1 MVAVPD
7 GGTDFKESVMR
18 VAIFSDVHGNLRA
31 LEAVLAEIRARG
43 PFDQIINAG
52 DLAFGGP
59 RPREAVD
66 LLMQGTYPTL
76 MGNTDMWVAGIEHSG
91 SEVVAWAR
99 RRLEPQHEEF
109 LARLPRSYRIEPPA
123 GPPLVVVHATPTS
136 LSDVLDPQAAP
147 DIVRRMFAEA
157 ETKTLVY
164 GHIHRAY
171 VREVAGGLVVNSGS
185 VGFPFDGNP
194 QPSFAILEL
203 QSGRWTGEIVRTAYD
218 PEAVARDLL
227 ASDHPEADAFA
238 RRVRSGRM
246 NP

>member
-1 MVAVPD
+1 
-7 GGTDFKESVMR
+7 MR
-18 VAIFSDVHGNLRA
+18 VAIFSDVHGNLLA
-31 LEAVLAEIRARG
+31 LEAVLAEIGARG

-59 RPREAVD
+59 RPREALD
-66 LLMQGTYPTL
+66 LLMQRSYPTI
-76 MGNTDMWVAGIEHSG
+76 MGNTDVWVAGIEPSG
-91 SEVVAWAR
+91 SDVVAWAR
-99 RRLEPQHEEF
+99 RRLEPRHEEF
-109 LARLPRSYRIEPPA
+109 LGRLPRSHRITPPG

-147 DIVRRMFAEA
+147 GIVERMFAEA
-157 ETKTLVY
+157 ETKALVY

-194 QPSFAILEL
+194 QPSFAIVEL
-203 QSGRWTGEIVRTAYD
+203 RTGRWSGEVVRTAYD
-218 PEAVARDLL
+218 IEAVARDLL

-238 RRVRSGRM
+238 RRARTGRL

>member
-1 MVAVPD
+1 MGD
-7 GGTDFKESVMR
+7 SGMR
-18 VAIFSDVHGNLRA
+18 VAIFSDVHGTLRA
-31 LEAVLAEIRARG
+31 LQAVLAEIRARG

-59 RPREAVD
+59 RPREAMD
-66 LLMQGTYPTL
+66 LLMQGGYPTI

-91 SEVVAWAR
+91 SHVVDWAR
-99 RRLEPQHEEF
+99 RRLEPRHEEF
-109 LARLPRSYRIEPPA
+109 LGRLPRSHRIEPSA
-123 GPPLVVVHATPTS
+123 GPSLVVVHATPAS

-147 DIVRRMFAEA
+147 DIVQRMFAKA

-194 QPSFAILEL
+194 QPSFAILKL
-203 QSGRWTGEIVRTAYD
+203 QAGRWWGEIVRTAYD
-218 PEAVARDLL
+218 NEAVAKDLL

-238 RRVRSGRM
+238 RRVRTGRL